1 MLGRILLALLIAW
14 GAWSYFSER
23 PIDPGPGMHAP
34 KAPLQEPLKE
44 AAPFAFEGYRITPLA
59 RFTATARVLGTERY
73 RFDRGAD
80 LVPVDLALGWG
91 AMSDSRHLAG
101 IDISQGNRFYFWRA
115 KTPPLPPEEIARHSA
130 NMHLI
135 PRDGAMRKRL
145 LGVRP
150 GELVSFEGQ
159 LVEVAAPDGWRWRS
173 SLSREDTGNGAC
185 ELVWMERFEVRNP
198 RR

>member
-1 MLGRILLALLIAW
+1 MLGRILLLVLIAW
-14 GAWSYFSER
+14 GAWSYFTGR
-23 PIDPGPGMHAP
+23 PIEPGPGVHAP
-34 KAPLQEPLKE
+34 RPPLQQPPEDST
-44 AAPFAFEGYRITPLA
+44 PFAFGDYRITPLA
-59 RFTATARVLGTERY
+59 RFHATARVLGTERY

-91 AMSDSRHLAG
+91 ALSESRHLTE

-115 KTPPLPPEEIARHSA
+115 KTLPLPREEIARQSA

-135 PRDGAMRKRL
+135 PRDTAMRERL

-150 GELVSFEGQ
+150 GQLVSFEGQ
-159 LVEVAAPDGWRWRS
+159 LVEVVDADGWRWRS

-185 ELVWMERFEVRNP
+185 ELVWLERFEVRDP
-198 RR
+198 RK